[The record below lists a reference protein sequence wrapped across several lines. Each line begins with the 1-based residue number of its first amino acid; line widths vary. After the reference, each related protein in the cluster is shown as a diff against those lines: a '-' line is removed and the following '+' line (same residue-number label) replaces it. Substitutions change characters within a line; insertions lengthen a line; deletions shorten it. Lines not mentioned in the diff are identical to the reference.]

1 MSADL
6 SVTQTSPRIGPVPI
20 VVRVFMVGTGVMA
33 VLALTGFVLGTD
45 WQLVKLGEE
54 NNIPTWFSSVQL
66 FAIAAV
72 LSPIVVRDAQRT
84 RPRTWILGI
93 VPGLFAFLSLD
104 EVAMIHE
111 RIGAALKTDLG
122 IGTGL
127 RTGPWM
133 LVFLPLVGV
142 LVLISAV
149 VFSPY
154 LRGRRDVLVLAVAGL
169 FLYGLSAAGFEG
181 IANFVAEDS
190 LVTKL
195 LGFIEEIGEM
205 LAANIIF
212 WAALL
217 VAHHEGVQLELGA
230 RRSTTVNV

>member
-1 MSADL
+1 MSSDAATNDH
-6 SVTQTSPRIGPVPI
+6 SQRIGLPPLA
-20 VVRVFMVGTGVMA
+20 VRVFMVGTAVMA

-72 LSPIVVRDAQRT
+72 LSPIVVRDAQRN
-84 RPRTWILGI
+84 RPRSWILGV

-111 RIGAALKTDLG
+111 RIGAALKTDFG
-122 IGTGL
+122 VGTGL

-149 VFSPY
+149 VFWPY

-190 LVTKL
+190 LATKL

-212 WAALL
+212 WAAVV
-217 VAHHEGVQLELGA
+217 VARHEGVRLELGS
-230 RRSTTVNV
+230 RRSTTIDV

>member
-1 MSADL
+1 MPSDMSI
-6 SVTQTSPRIGPVPI
+6 TRTSTGTWPPPL
-20 VVRVFMVGTGVMA
+20 VVRIFVVGTAVMA
-33 VLALTGFVLGTD
+33 ALALTGFALGAD

-66 FAIAAV
+66 FAIALV
-72 LSPIVVRDAQRT
+72 LSPIVARDANRR
-84 RPRTWILGI
+84 RPSTWVLAV

-111 RIGAALKTDLG
+111 RIGAALKTDGG

-133 LVFLPLVGV
+133 LVFVPLVGV
-142 LVLISAV
+142 LVLVSAV
-149 VFSPY
+149 VFWPY
-154 LRGRRDVLVLAVAGL
+154 LRGRRDVLALAVAGL
-169 FLYGLSAAGFEG
+169 FFYGLSAVGFEG
-181 IANFVAEDS
+181 IANFAAEDS

-195 LGFIEEIGEM
+195 LGFVEEIGEM

-212 WAALL
+212 WAA
-217 VAHHEGVQLELGA
+217 VVVVRHEGVRLELGSRQPA
-230 RRSTTVNV
+230 TIDG

>member
-1 MSADL
+1 MSANR
-6 SVTQTSPRIGPVPI
+6 SVTKTFAGVGPVPMA
-20 VVRVFMVGTGVMA
+20 VRVFMIGTAVMA
-33 VLALTGFVLGTD
+33 ALALTGFVLGTD

-66 FAIAAV
+66 FAIAVV
-72 LSPIVVRDAQRT
+72 LSPIVVRDAQRN
-84 RPRTWILGI
+84 RPRSWILGV

-122 IGTGL
+122 VGTGL

-149 VFSPY
+149 VFWPY

-169 FLYGLSAAGFEG
+169 FLYGLAAAGFEG

-212 WAALL
+212 WAAL
-217 VAHHEGVQLELGA
+217 VVVGHEGVRLELGA
-230 RRSTTVNV
+230 RRSKTIAV